1 MSDDTEDM
9 ADSSD
14 SFDWQSL
21 SDTLNSNHVPEIVL
35 ILVGVIALLIVFTYL
50 KDRESGKYKLM
61 VLLGVILGVIM
72 IALCLTSDLKTATG
86 TTIIVAIGCFA
97 LIIRPFRDVH
107 FAVILAALVMVI
119 VYILLGD
126 ITKEPFDALNNG
138 WPRIIVAF
146 VAGSIT
152 YMLLNFLQALVLGA
166 AKILNAWPIL
176 AVVGIICIAEAICV
190 WMGYDSVYDTIVNL
204 VKDKAS
210 SSSSEI
216 FMFR

>member
-1 MSDDTEDM
+1 M
-9 ADSSD
+9 AESSD

-35 ILVGVIALLIVFTYL
+35 ILVGVIALLIVYTYL
-50 KDRESGKYKLM
+50 KDKDSGRYKLM
-61 VLLGVILGVIM
+61 VLLGVIIGVIM
-72 IALCLTSDLKTATG
+72 VALCLTSEMKTATG

-107 FAVILAALVMVI
+107 FAVILAVLVMVI

-126 ITKEPFDALNNG
+126 VTQDPFDALNNG

-152 YMLLNFLQALVLGA
+152 YMLLNFLQAMVLGA

-204 VKDKAS
+204 IKDRT
-210 SSSSEI
+210 SSSEI
-216 FMFR
+216 FLF